1 MNSLGWH
8 GWCHVTIYNLSLSSY
23 LSLYLSLSLSLSFC
37 WSGIVSQG
45 SLTGELTQPATGSG
59 YNLLFANPSKLLSM
73 ICKSYYPTTSLLLLH
88 YYSTLLLLPFY
99 PTLLTTPLSI
109 QSYCQ
114 LFSTPSKVVVNYLSS
129 EWPFSSQLIQITIS
143 HLKTPSMK
151 RNSPRLSL
159 FNHHSNHLCFKSSQF
174 RDLVFSLPIYT
185 AETTAAANKID
196 LKTWRFSLRATVFM
210 LWERWTNFTISNNYF
225 FCKFKMKMYYMLLI
239 CVHIIRHM

>member
-1 MNSLGWH
+1 MDFQLPGSPCLCLCICLRLCLCRCRCLCLFVGQVLYHRDHWLVNWLSRQLDQ
-8 GWCHVTIYNLSLSSY
+8 VTIYYLQTPLSY
-23 LSLYLSLSLSLSFC
+23 C
-37 WSGIVSQG
+37 QW
-45 SLTGELTQPATGSG
+45 
-59 YNLLFANPSKLLSM
+59 FANL
-73 ICKSYYPTTSLLLLH
+73 TTLLLLH
-88 YYSTLLLLPFY
+88 YCSTVY
-99 PTLLTTPLSI
+99 PTTSTFLPYPTYHPPVNSKLLSIIFTTP
-109 QSYCQ
+109 
-114 LFSTPSKVVVNYLSS
+114 FKVVVNYLSS

-174 RDLVFSLPIYT
+174 WDLVFSLPIYT

-210 LWERWTNFTISNNYF
+210 LWERWTNFNISNNYF
-225 FCKFKMKMYYMLLI
+225 FCKFRWRYIMLLI